1 MTVAISFRS
10 RNSLPSPELGLLT
23 LAHISVLGQHWELDE
38 LATVW
43 AELYPVAT
51 VVLMDL
57 QHAEAHSHLTELTLH
72 RALLAFCGL
81 MRLQQV
87 LLHALLAH
95 RTPDLLVPILA
106 VLIHLPL

>member
-1 MTVAISFRS
+1 M
-10 RNSLPSPELGLLT
+10 LT

-43 AELYPVAT
+43 EELYPVAT

-81 MRLQQV
+81 QGGRRDGHGYWPGATAAQLGW
-87 LLHALLAH
+87 
-95 RTPDLLVPILA
+95 I
-106 VLIHLPL
+106 